1 MSKEYYFISDLHIGG
16 DGELQ
21 KCNFED
27 EIVEFLAELENKEKD
42 TELIIV
48 GDSFGLWEFTELE
61 GVDKLEELINH
72 HQRLFN
78 QFRLTGE
85 KIKITIVPG
94 NHDYELACYPKFI
107 KRLKDFNITVEP
119 KPSTIR
125 RIEDKKI
132 WIEHGMQN
140 DENNRMVDYGN
151 PHANP
156 LGYFITRHIVT
167 TAGKQSSLGRYNWLK
182 DLQSVKPLE
191 EIPRWIFSNYFY
203 REMNL
208 FLRLMALPFLLLFS
222 ASVIVVVCSLLEKYG
237 VLSSTIFTDNQIFRS
252 LGFGFV
258 GDVIDMVIMVNG
270 TIILFLI
277 PLVIPLFLFIRDVK
291 KTIQRFKF
299 YPDDKLIEKK
309 ESRYFK
315 KAKALFA
322 QQPDI
327 KVYVFGHTHHAFI
340 EKLSGGVIINTG
352 TWLKQLKRISSRFR
366 LLPDVYYPHYCLN
379 YFTIKKEDEKIA
391 INYYIIEKEA
401 PPELSL
407 LQRFVIFGRGI
418 SKIKAISQKTLIDCL
433 YIRL

>member
-27 EIVEFLAELENKEKD
+27 EIIEFLAELENKEKD

-61 GVDKLEELINH
+61 GLDKLEELISH

-78 QFRLTGE
+78 QFRSTGE
-85 KIKITIVPG
+85 KIQISIVPG
-94 NHDYELACYPKFI
+94 NHDYELACYPKFV
-107 KRLKDFNITVEP
+107 KRLKDFNITLEP
-119 KPSTIR
+119 EPSIIR
-125 RIEDKKI
+125 RIGDKKI
-132 WIEHGMQN
+132 WIEHGMQE
-140 DENNRMVDYGN
+140 DENNRMPDFGN

-156 LGYFITRHIVT
+156 LGYFVTRHIVT
-167 TAGKQSSLGRYNWLK
+167 TAGKQSVLGRYNWLK

-191 EIPRWIFSNYFY
+191 EIPRWILSNYFY

-208 FLRLMALPFLLLFS
+208 FLRLLVLPFLVLFS
-222 ASVIVVVCSLLEKYG
+222 TSVIAFIGSLLEEYG

-252 LGFGFV
+252 LGFGYV
-258 GDVIDMVIMVNG
+258 GDVMDMVLMVDG
-270 TIILFLI
+270 VIIAFLI
-277 PLVIPLFLFIRDVK
+277 PLAIPLFLFIRDVK
-291 KTIQRFKF
+291 KTIQRFEF

-309 ESRYFK
+309 ESRYYK

-352 TWLKQLKRISSRFR
+352 TWLKQLARISSRFL

-379 YFTIKKEDEKIA
+379 YFIVKKEDEKIA
-391 INYYIIEKEA
+391 IYYYIIEKEA
-401 PPELSL
+401 PSELSL

-418 SKIKAISQKTLIDCL
+418 SKIKAISQKTLIN
-433 YIRL
+433 